1 MYTSN
6 IMKTTTRK
14 KLVKELSSGTNELV
28 GLSYNSLEFPTGV
41 ISEIFLTD
49 LEYVEGEK
57 LNFRGNIFIND
68 SQLNSIKL
76 FNDLFLEASG
86 LGYIETES
94 LDETLVGKNALSD
107 FILKGTN
114 LSSTKKIGIV
124 STFVEPNVE
133 YTVITIAGVKFKLFK
148 ISEEY
153 SGMGHTVYLLLTEKL
168 YDGQTFLGTL
178 NHTLAGRNMN
188 KGDLTKI
195 IELMSGAN
203 ILGIEYAGATLEGED
218 IRAQVFNTNKEGIFH
233 GLDSDRY
240 TVISGQSIL
249 SVNLRNT
256 AKVKLNKVNSKRY
269 TLTMDTR
276 SGHLTIFL

>member
-14 KLVKELSSGTNELV
+14 KLVKELSSGINELV

-76 FNDLFLEASG
+76 FNELFLEASG

-94 LDETLVGKNALSD
+94 LDDTLIGKNALND
-107 FILKGTN
+107 FVLKGTN

-124 STFVEPNVE
+124 STFVEPVVE

-153 SGMGHTVYLLLTEKL
+153 SGMRHTVYLLLTEKL

-178 NHTLAGRNMN
+178 NYTLAGRSMN

-218 IRAQVFNTNKEGIFH
+218 LRAQVFNTNKEGIFH
-233 GLDSDRY
+233 SLDSDSY

-256 AKVKLNKVNSKRY
+256 TKVKLNKVNSKRY